1 MDINDKLAL
10 ARQLL
15 IEAVADAGKKGKAA
29 VAARLGYGRSM
40 ISRVL
45 SPNDPLEISAALA
58 DRVID
63 RYHVIPVCPA
73 TNQPQ
78 PRLECLRLN
87 AAKAPMHNPLAM
99 RIWKECQ
106 TCPNKPIKEG
116 TSK

>member
-1 MDINDKLAL
+1 MDINAKLTL

-15 IEAVADAGKKGKAA
+15 TEAVSDAGKRGKSA

-58 DRVID
+58 DRIID
-63 RYHVIPVCPA
+63 RYHVIPTCPA
-73 TNQPQ
+73 TNQSQ

-87 AAKAPMHNPLAM
+87 SAKAPMHNPLAM

-106 TCPNKPIKEG
+106 TCPHKPIKKG